1 MSLHESEGGH
11 NRPSSGGFGPN
22 DGWGGP
28 SVLVIERSAS
38 TRELMWSVLRSEY
51 QVQTAATYEEG
62 LRRARAEA
70 YVGIVMSL
78 YPQEEGRGGEMLA
91 ALRDT
96 DAHEAASIIAVCG
109 PSLGRDRVS
118 LLSDGFDDV
127 LRMPFTQSDLL
138 TVLDRMVGSD

>member
-1 MSLHESEGGH
+1 MSLYESEGGG

-22 DGWGGP
+22 DGWDGP
-28 SVLVIERSAS
+28 PVLVIERSAS

-62 LRRARAEA
+62 LRRARTEA

-78 YPQEEGRGGEMLA
+78 YPQDGERAGEMLS

-96 DAHEAASIIAVCG
+96 DAHDTASIVAVCG
-109 PSLGRDRVS
+109 PSLGRDRAS
-118 LLSDGFDDV
+118 LLSGGFDDV

-138 TVLDRMVGSD
+138 AVLDRTVQSD